1 VDDEQS
7 KETIFGNAPLENPLW
22 SSNVRDLV
30 TSSKVPDH
38 QINKLRAELLVSSS
52 DNDQVIFLK
61 EKLTTIFFNFI

>member
-1 VDDEQS
+1 
-7 KETIFGNAPLENPLW
+7 
-22 SSNVRDLV
+22 V

-61 EKLTTIFFNFI
+61 DKLTTIFFHFYLTLFLSD